1 MTMLAEQRS
10 NVEAGVAAKLEEL
23 MGETN
28 DMLRDCA
35 YSMSPMCV
43 KFAYL

>member
-1 MTMLAEQRS
+1 MLAEQRS

-23 MGETN
+23 MGEAN

-35 YSMSPMCV
+35 YYSSAFC
-43 KFAYL
+43 A